1 MSNVLTTLVSAII
14 VSTTSLREAFI
25 RKNRKKFGA
34 LPNPAHWALEA
45 GYIRLKGDIVFKSP
59 ISSGRG

>member
-1 MSNVLTTLVSAII
+1 MRLVA
-14 VSTTSLREAFI
+14 VS
-25 RKNRKKFGA
+25 KNAQGGGT
-34 LPNPAHWALEA
+34 HWALEA